1 MSNRAVRMRGLYF
14 RGRAFG
20 ICCGATGMSTANL
33 QQGDRVSFVDDVG
46 GGVVLR
52 SGRPGHVIVRTD
64 DGFELEQP
72 VQQLVLVPAS
82 ARAAH
87 MRLSEHQLGMV
98 RANDEMAERRKKR
111 TAARP
116 GKTPKKQEDNSVAEV
131 DLHLHEILENE
142 GRMSDGEKLEFQVR
156 YFERALESAIRDG
169 KRKLIVIHG
178 VGEGVLREEVR
189 KMLQYYDGVQFH
201 DADMRRYGSGAT
213 EVVILRHR

>member
-72 VQQLVLVPAS
+72 VQQLVLVPES

-131 DLHLHEILENE
+131 DLHLHDHGSATACLKWAGKSVTVTTQDDMTRWVVWTQAGKDFVCLEPWTSPGNALNT
-142 GRMSDGEKLEFQVR
+142 GER
-156 YFERALESAIRDG
+156 
-169 KRKLIVIHG
+169 LIVLG
-178 VGEGVLREEVR
+178 PGEVKSLTTKIAFTR
-189 KMLQYYDGVQFH
+189 
-201 DADMRRYGSGAT
+201 
-213 EVVILRHR
+213 

>member
-1 MSNRAVRMRGLYF
+1 MRGLYF
-14 RGRAFG
+14 RGGAIRSGAFR
-20 ICCGATGMSTANL
+20 MSTAKL
-33 QQGDRVSFVDDVG
+33 KQGDRVSFVDDVG
-46 GGVVLR
+46 GGLVLR
-52 SGRPGHVIVRTD
+52 PGRPGHMVVRTD
-64 DGFELEQP
+64 DGFELELP
-72 VQQLVLVPAS
+72 EKRLVHAPERM
-82 ARAAH
+82 RAAH
-87 MRLSEHQLGMV
+87 LRLSDHQLGMV
-98 RANDEMAERRKKR
+98 RANDEMRERRRRK
-111 TAARP
+111 AALRP

-213 EVVILRHR
+213 EVVIVRHR